1 MAPNRVRPDHYK
13 GMSPAEQQAVIQA
26 QEAQR
31 MMNLSTGAAAK
42 AESSAEDAAME
53 ATRRA
58 GVYQDAQ
65 VAALRSQMRKKM
77 QEENLMLAQKQ
88 YASQA
93 FLKTKVFTNALD
105 ASFYDQFGTT
115 SR

>member
-1 MAPNRVRPDHYK
+1 
-13 GMSPAEQQAVIQA
+13 
-26 QEAQR
+26 
-31 MMNLSTGAAAK
+31 
-42 AESSAEDAAME
+42 
-53 ATRRA
+53 
-58 GVYQDAQ
+58 
-65 VAALRSQMRKKM
+65 M